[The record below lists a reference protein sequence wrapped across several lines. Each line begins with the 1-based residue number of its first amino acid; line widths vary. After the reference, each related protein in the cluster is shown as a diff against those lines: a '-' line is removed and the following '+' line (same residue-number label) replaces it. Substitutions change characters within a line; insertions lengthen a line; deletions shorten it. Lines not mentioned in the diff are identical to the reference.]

1 MLPVIYSSYAHSWDT
16 HAAQTELLPIWC
28 SVAIAAMFWLGASG
42 AGVRAHEGHDHA
54 ALTNLVATSLPRIAV
69 QSELYQVVGIL
80 EGGRLTLYLDRFSDN
95 APVTSG
101 RIAVTVDGEAATTTP
116 AADGTVVVTST
127 RFAGNSSVELVF
139 DISGS
144 DGDDLLIGTLA
155 LRSPSGNAASDASWP
170 ARIVSAVRHAGEDHL
185 ILVIV
190 TLMVGTMFGLAV
202 RGWRRRAAAAAVLL
216 TSALVVSSARA
227 HEGHDHGDQAR
238 ALAPSGDTAQRLPG
252 GQLFVPKPMQRI
264 LDVRTLLAKSETA
277 AKAVVLVGR
286 VITDPDR
293 SGIVQSI
300 HGGRVIAPEGGLPR
314 LGKTVTR
321 GDVLALI
328 EHAIPAADR
337 TTISE
342 RLGEIDQLIAVA
354 ETRLARLKPLAE
366 RGAVPQSQI
375 IDLETE
381 LVGLRKRRDT
391 VLETRIT
398 PEVLRAPIDGVIA
411 TARVLAGQVV
421 QAQDLLFQIVD
432 PASLW
437 IEAFDYGDLDPSTLK
452 EATAA
457 ATGGK
462 LMKLVFQGFSRAL
475 QQQATVLQFSVIDP
489 PPAIRVGQPVTVTAK
504 SADEVTGIII
514 SRNAVVRG
522 ANGETIVWRHVE
534 PERFEARLVRTEP
547 FDAANVL
554 ITAGIAPGDRIV
566 VRGAE
571 LINQIR

>member
-1 MLPVIYSSYAHSWDT
+1 MVGTMFGLAIRGRHRR
-16 HAAQTELLPIWC
+16 AAATAVLLTC
-28 SVAIAAMFWLGASG
+28 ALFVSA
-42 AGVRAHEGHDHA
+42 VRAHEGHDH
-54 ALTNLVATSLPRIAV
+54 
-69 QSELYQVVGIL
+69 
-80 EGGRLTLYLDRFSDN
+80 
-95 APVTSG
+95 
-101 RIAVTVDGEAATTTP
+101 GE
-116 AADGTVVVTST
+116 
-127 RFAGNSSVELVF
+127 
-139 DISGS
+139 
-144 DGDDLLIGTLA
+144 
-155 LRSPSGNAASDASWP
+155 
-170 ARIVSAVRHAGEDHL
+170 
-185 ILVIV
+185 
-190 TLMVGTMFGLAV
+190 
-202 RGWRRRAAAAAVLL
+202 
-216 TSALVVSSARA
+216 
-227 HEGHDHGDQAR
+227 QAK
-238 ALAPSGDTAQRLPG
+238 ALAPSSDTAQRLPG

-264 LDVRTLLAKSETA
+264 LDVRTLLAKPETA
-277 AKAVVLVGR
+277 AKAIVLVGR

-300 HGGRVIAPEGGLPR
+300 HGGRVIVPEGGLPR
-314 LGKTVTR
+314 LGKTVTK

-354 ETRLARLKPLAE
+354 EARLARLKPLAE
-366 RGAVPQSQI
+366 RGATPQSQI

-381 LVGLRKRRDT
+381 LAGLRKRRNT

-437 IEAFDYGDLDPSTLK
+437 VEAFDYGDLDPNTLK

-457 ATGGK
+457 VTGGQP
-462 LMKLVFQGFSRAL
+462 MKLVFQGFSRAL
-475 QQQATVLQFSVIDP
+475 QQQATVLQFSIIDP
-489 PPAIRVGQPVTVTAK
+489 PPAIRVGQPVTVTAR
-504 SADEVTGIII
+504 SADEINGIII

-534 PERFEARLVRTEP
+534 PERFEARFVRTEP